1 MFGGQA
7 VFEELHMPE
16 VPDFPQ
22 MEKLDME
29 RQAVG
34 FYLSA
39 HPLDAYEDNFERLR
53 VNLTTEIEPLVRSAG
68 SARVRIA
75 CIINEKRERISQKS
89 GKKFA
94 FITGSDTVGTF
105 EALCF
110 SEVLNQSRE
119 MLDSG
124 KPLIVSLSADL
135 NEEGAVRANVQNVEY
150 LTDAVARVSE
160 TIVLYINSP
169 ACLPA
174 IKEVLAKENSG
185 RGSVIIVAQ
194 AQGYQVEIKL
204 ADGYSLSASAT
215 TALRAIPGIYQV
227 KQF

>member
-1 MFGGQA
+1 MLFNYRIQNRK
-7 VFEELHMPE
+7 VFIWHKNPR
-16 VPDFPQ
+16 PDIF
-22 MEKLDME
+22 E
-29 RQAVG
+29 
-34 FYLSA
+34 FSA
-39 HPLDAYEDNFERLR
+39 
-53 VNLTTEIEPLVRSAG
+53 
-68 SARVRIA
+68 
-75 CIINEKRERISQKS
+75 
-89 GKKFA
+89 A
-94 FITGSDTVGTF
+94 F
-105 EALCF
+105 
-110 SEVLNQSRE
+110 
-119 MLDSG
+119 
-124 KPLIVSLSADL
+124 SLFC
-135 NEEGAVRANVQNVEY
+135 
-150 LTDAVARVSE
+150 AVARVSE